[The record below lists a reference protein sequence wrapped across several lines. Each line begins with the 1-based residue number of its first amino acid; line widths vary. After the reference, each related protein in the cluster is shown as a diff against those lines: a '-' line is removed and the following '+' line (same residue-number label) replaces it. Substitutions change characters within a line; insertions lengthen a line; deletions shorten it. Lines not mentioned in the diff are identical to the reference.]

1 MRKFFTLASLV
12 ALSMVACT
20 NEESKGEVNEKG
32 SVNFDISVKS
42 DVEVTTRANVSCTT
56 PAVKD
61 FNLKIEGVSHTYA
74 EEYETIAEFN
84 EENHLYGGTYKATV
98 TAGDVAKEGY
108 DKATFVGVKEFAVVA
123 RQKTEVEI
131 TAYIA
136 NTLVKVETTEAFNNY
151 FVGGHSLELTTN
163 RGNKFDVTAQEEPL
177 FIEPKTFVIN
187 GTAVKQANQ
196 SGAEGATI
204 TLPEYKMEN
213 PQAQRYYTIKFDVKD
228 AGRATLEITINDD
241 VVESIDIEQELND
254 NAQ

>member
-42 DVEVTTRANVSCTT
+42 DVEVTTRTNVSCTT

-61 FNLKIEGVSHTYA
+61 FKLKIEGVSHTY
-74 EEYETIAEFN
+74 EEYATIAEFN

-98 TAGDVAKEGY
+98 TAGDVAEEGY
-108 DKATFVGVKEFAVVA
+108 DKATFVGVKEFAVEA

-163 RGNKFDVTAQEEPL
+163 SGNKFDVTAQEEPL
-177 FIEPKTFVIN
+177 FIEPKTFAIN

>member
-42 DVEVTTRANVSCTT
+42 DVEVTTRAKVSCTT
-56 PAVKD
+56 PAVED
-61 FNLKIEGVSHTYA
+61 FKLKIEGVSHTY
-74 EEYETIAEFN
+74 EEYATIAEFN
-84 EENHLYGGTYKATV
+84 EENHLYSGTYKATV
-98 TAGDVAKEGY
+98 TAGDVAEEGY
-108 DKATFVGVKEFAVVA
+108 DKATFVGVKEFAVEA

-163 RGNKFDVTAQEEPL
+163 RGNKFDVTAQAGPL
-177 FIEPKTFVIN
+177 FIEPKTFAIN

>member
-98 TAGDVAKEGY
+98 TAGDVAEEGY
-108 DKATFVGVKEFAVVA
+108 DKATFVGVKEFAVEA
-123 RQKTEVEI
+123 RQKTEVVI

-163 RGNKFDVTAQEEPL
+163 SGNKFDVTAQAEPL
-177 FIEPKTFVIN
+177 FIEPKTFAIN

-196 SGAEGATI
+196 SGTQGATI

-228 AGRATLEITINDD
+228 AGRATLEVTINDD

>member
-56 PAVKD
+56 PEVGD
-61 FNLKIEGVSHTYA
+61 FKLKIEGVSHTYV
-74 EEYETIAEFN
+74 EYATIAEFN

-98 TAGDVAKEGY
+98 TAGDVAEEGY
-108 DKATFVGVKEFAVVA
+108 DKATFVGVKEFAVEA

-136 NTLVKVETTEAFNNY
+136 NTLVKVETTETFNNY
-151 FVGGHSLELTTN
+151 FVGGRSLELTTN
-163 RGNKFDVTAQEEPL
+163 SGNKFDVTAQAEPL
-177 FIEPKTFVIN
+177 FIEPKTFAIN
-187 GTAVKQANQ
+187 GTAVKQPNQ
-196 SGAEGATI
+196 SGAEGTTI

-213 PQAQRYYTIKFDVKD
+213 PQAQTYYTIKFDVKD

>member
-56 PAVKD
+56 PAVED
-61 FNLKIEGVSHTYA
+61 FQLKIEGVSHTYA
-74 EEYETIAEFN
+74 KEYETIAEFN

-98 TAGDVAKEGY
+98 TAGDVAEEGY
-108 DKATFVGVKEFAVVA
+108 DKATFVGVKEFAVEA

-163 RGNKFDVTAQEEPL
+163 RGNKFDVTAQAEPL
-177 FIEPKTFVIN
+177 FIEPKTFAIN

-213 PQAQRYYTIKFDVKD
+213 PQAQTYYTIKFDVKD

>member
-56 PAVKD
+56 PVDED
-61 FNLKIEGVSHTYA
+61 FKLKIEGVSHTYA
-74 EEYETIAEFN
+74 EEYATIAEFN

-98 TAGDVAKEGY
+98 TAGDVAEEGY
-108 DKATFVGVKEFAVVA
+108 DKATFVGVKEFAVEA

-163 RGNKFDVTAQEEPL
+163 SGNKFDVTAQAEPL
-177 FIEPKTFVIN
+177 FIEPKTFAIN

-196 SGAEGATI
+196 SGAEGTTI

-213 PQAQRYYTIKFDVKD
+213 PQAQTYYTIKFDVKD

>member
-61 FNLKIEGVSHTYA
+61 FKLKIEGVSHTYA
-74 EEYETIAEFN
+74 EEYATIAEFN
-84 EENHLYGGTYKATV
+84 EENHLYSGKYKATV
-98 TAGDVAKEGY
+98 TAGDVAEEGY
-108 DKATFVGVKEFAVVA
+108 DKATFVGVKEFAVEA
-123 RQKTEVEI
+123 RQKTEVVI

-163 RGNKFDVTAQEEPL
+163 SGNKFDVTAQAEPL
-177 FIEPKTFVIN
+177 FIEPKHL
-187 GTAVKQANQ
+187 Q
-196 SGAEGATI
+196 SMVLLLSRLISQVLRAQQSLFQSTRWRI
-204 TLPEYKMEN
+204 LRLRDIIPLSLMLKMQVVQPLRLPSTMMLLS
-213 PQAQRYYTIKFDVKD
+213 QLTSSR
-228 AGRATLEITINDD
+228 
-241 VVESIDIEQELND
+241 S
-254 NAQ
+254 

>member
-56 PAVKD
+56 PEGED

-74 EEYETIAEFN
+74 KEYATIAEFN
-84 EENHLYGGTYKATV
+84 EENHLYGGKYKATV
-98 TAGDVAKEGY
+98 TAGDIAEEGY
-108 DKATFVGVKEFAVVA
+108 DKATFVGVKEFAVEA

-151 FVGGHSLELTTN
+151 FVGGRSLELTTN
-163 RGNKFDVTAQEEPL
+163 SGNKFDVTAQAEPL
-177 FIEPKTFVIN
+177 FIEPKTFTIN
-187 GTAVKQANQ
+187 GTAVKQPNQ

>member
-42 DVEVTTRANVSCTT
+42 DVEVTTRAKVSCTT
-56 PAVKD
+56 PAVAD

-98 TAGDVAKEGY
+98 TAGDVAEEGY
-108 DKATFVGVKEFAVVA
+108 DKATFVGVKEFAVEA
-123 RQKTEVEI
+123 RQKTEVVI

-151 FVGGHSLELTTN
+151 FVGGYSLELTTN
-163 RGNKFDVTAQEEPL
+163 SGNKFDVTAQAEPL

-204 TLPEYKMEN
+204 TLPEYEMEN
-213 PQAQRYYTIKFDVKD
+213 PKAQRYYTIKFDVKD